1 MYTYMKCYL
10 DYLHFCVHFK
20 YLQVEGS
27 SSSALTPS
35 FNSFVDSNTLIY
47 IGGLS
52 DLARLPQYA
61 ISGYPVPYR
70 GCFRQLTVSGI
81 RVVLNESTIVSSK
94 NIQDCDGTGCGGDS
108 CDAGGHCW
116 LDEKMKPHCKCPETA
131 KGDRCELPTSCHV
144 VKCKNGGECL
154 RNGQCDCPNGW
165 GGYFCEI
172 ATSKHSTPS
181 FNGNSYLIVPP
192 PRIPVKDKRNG
203 GPNARIKPVLQ
214 ISVNFSTIHPN
225 GMLIWTGNDHFLG
238 LGLEQGHVR
247 VASSELVGVNKTL
260 DVPSAGFL
268 ADGAWHNI
276 KIQAD
281 PDNLDIYVDGRI
293 TYSESNNKNLQQIF
307 SSSSN
312 SKNSSLLMQDKFFV
326 GESFSLS
333 KRLVIIVPNQKT
345 NL

>member
-192 PRIPVKDKRNG
+192 PRIPVKDKRHG

-225 GMLIWTGNDHFLG
+225 GLLIWTGNDHFLG

-293 TYSESNNKNLQQIF
+293 TYSESNNKNLQQMF
-307 SSSSN
+307 SST

-326 GESFSLS
+326 GE
-333 KRLVIIVPNQKT
+333 
-345 NL
+345 

>member
-1 MYTYMKCYL
+1 M
-10 DYLHFCVHFK
+10 
-20 YLQVEGS
+20 
-27 SSSALTPS
+27 
-35 FNSFVDSNTLIY
+35 
-47 IGGLS
+47 
-52 DLARLPQYA
+52 
-61 ISGYPVPYR
+61 
-70 GCFRQLTVSGI
+70 SGI
-81 RVVLNESTIVSSK
+81 RVMLNESSIVSSK

-131 KGDRCELPTSCHV
+131 KGDRCELPASCHV

-192 PRIPVKDKRNG
+192 PRIPMKDKRNG